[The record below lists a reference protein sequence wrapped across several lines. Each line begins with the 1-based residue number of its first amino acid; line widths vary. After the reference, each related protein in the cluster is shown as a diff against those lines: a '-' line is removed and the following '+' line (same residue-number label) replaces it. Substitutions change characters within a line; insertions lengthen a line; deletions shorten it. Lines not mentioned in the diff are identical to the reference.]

1 MDKINEYEYKV
12 KVSGH
17 LIDVVYI
24 DPGFS
29 FCGSISDNVS
39 FRRPDEEGGWGIS
52 YNDLLR
58 VVLLAT
64 WIRLTNLRDWRAT
77 KAFRSKEGRENV
89 NL

>member
-1 MDKINEYEYKV
+1 MDKINEYEYEV
-12 KVSGH
+12 KASGH
-17 LIDVVYI
+17 LIDVVHI

-29 FCGSISDNVS
+29 SCGSISDNVS

-77 KAFRSKEGRENV
+77 KAFKV
-89 NL
+89 VKC